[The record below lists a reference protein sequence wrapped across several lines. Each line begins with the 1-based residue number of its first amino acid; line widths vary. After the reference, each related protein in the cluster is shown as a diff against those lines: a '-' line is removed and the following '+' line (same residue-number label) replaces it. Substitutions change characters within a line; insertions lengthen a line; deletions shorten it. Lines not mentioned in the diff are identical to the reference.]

1 MKMRRGGQT
10 LLLLGDSITVG
21 WTGTYCGY
29 RGYLKDNLNKY
40 NFNCCFLG
48 TKDDNSDMLEDK
60 YKHYYAI
67 VGYRIEN
74 LLSDIE
80 KGLILD
86 KECNNPDIIFLL
98 IGTNNITID
107 REHNKLEYDKLLDSL
122 DVQFPSSRKLISTII
137 PLPVREENLVEE
149 LNDDIRELVSKRK
162 NYELVDLYS
171 EYPVPWNSYFVD
183 GVHPND
189 AGYEYIANKI
199 FKTIIKQ

>member
-1 MKMRRGGQT
+1 MKNLYRFAHLLFFILLFIGCKEYENEEGGQT

-74 LLSDIE
+74 
-80 KGLILD
+80 
-86 KECNNPDIIFLL
+86 
-98 IGTNNITID
+98 
-107 REHNKLEYDKLLDSL
+107 
-122 DVQFPSSRKLISTII
+122 
-137 PLPVREENLVEE
+137 
-149 LNDDIRELVSKRK
+149 
-162 NYELVDLYS
+162 
-171 EYPVPWNSYFVD
+171 
-183 GVHPND
+183 
-189 AGYEYIANKI
+189 
-199 FKTIIKQ
+199 